1 MNTKRLCALLAL
13 PALAASQA
21 VLAQNYPT
29 KPIRLVIGFTP
40 GGGVDINARLL
51 APKLTEYLGQQVIVE
66 NKPGAGTN
74 IANEHVAKSA
84 PDGYTL
90 LMNTAAV
97 AINMSLYKNVPYDAL
112 RDFAAV
118 SVFSVSPNVMVVPA
132 SLPVKSPA
140 EFIALARAQP
150 GKLNYSSAGAGTT
163 QHLSGELLKTLT
175 KISIQHVPYKG
186 SGPSLTALV
195 AGEVQ
200 LSFANIP
207 AISQH
212 VKSGKLRALAL
223 TGAKRSEQLPGVP
236 TLKEGGINMDVDVWY
251 GVLAPAKTPP
261 AIVNRLSQEIARAA
275 KAPDVNKRLID
286 LGAEPRGTSAEEF
299 AKMLR
304 AEVATWAEV
313 VKASGATAEN

>member
-1 MNTKRLCALLAL
+1 MKTTHLCALLAL

-21 VLAQNYPT
+21 VLAQSYPT
-29 KPIRLVIGFTP
+29 KPIRIVIGFTP
-40 GGGVDINARLL
+40 GGGADINGRLL
-51 APKLTEYLGQQVIVE
+51 APKLSEYLGQQVIVE

-90 LMNTAAV
+90 LLNTAAV
-97 AINMSLYKNVPYDAL
+97 VINMSLYKSVSYDAI

-132 SLPVKSPA
+132 SLPARNPA

-163 QHLSGELLKTLT
+163 QHLSGELLKTIT

-200 LSFANIP
+200 MSFANIP

-223 TGAKRSEQLPGVP
+223 TGAKRSDQLPDVP

-275 KAPDVNKRLID
+275 KSPDISKRLID
-286 LGAEPRGTSAEEF
+286 LGAEPRGTTAEEF
-299 AKMLR
+299 TKLLR
-304 AEVATWAEV
+304 SELVTWAEV
-313 VKASGATAEN
+313 VKASGATAED